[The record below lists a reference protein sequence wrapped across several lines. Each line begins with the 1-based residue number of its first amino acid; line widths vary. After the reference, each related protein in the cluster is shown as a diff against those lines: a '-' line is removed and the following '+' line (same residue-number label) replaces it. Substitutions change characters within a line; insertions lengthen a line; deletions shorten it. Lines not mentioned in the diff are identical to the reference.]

1 MHIEKIV
8 TKKVSETVSEQLE
21 EMIASGVINPGE
33 KLPSVRELCDQFGVG
48 RSAVRDAITVLKGK
62 GLVTVKQGEGT
73 YVTPF
78 DSSRIFNQ
86 NLYFSDPKKVTEL
99 FQVRKIV
106 ETGMAEM
113 AAGSRSERDLA
124 EMKHI
129 LKSQGDSPWEDD
141 YRFHSAIAKATGN
154 PLLMQFVTFISETI
168 KHSMIDFHRFIQ
180 SSPETVKTISKHHEQ
195 IFESIS
201 SGHSSQAKA
210 CMLEHLTFVESI
222 LHKSLH
228 QNHSS

>member
-1 MHIEKIV
+1 MQIEKIV

-21 EMIASGVINPGE
+21 HLIASGAISHGE

-99 FQVRKIV
+99 FQVRKSWRQ
-106 ETGMAEM
+106 EWPKW
-113 AAGSRSERDLA
+113 L
-124 EMKHI
+124 
-129 LKSQGDSPWEDD
+129 Q
-141 YRFHSAIAKATGN
+141 ATGAN
-154 PLLMQFVTFISETI
+154 VILL
-168 KHSMIDFHRFIQ
+168 R
-180 SSPETVKTISKHHEQ
+180 
-195 IFESIS
+195 
-201 SGHSSQAKA
+201 
-210 CMLEHLTFVESI
+210 
-222 LHKSLH
+222 
-228 QNHSS
+228 